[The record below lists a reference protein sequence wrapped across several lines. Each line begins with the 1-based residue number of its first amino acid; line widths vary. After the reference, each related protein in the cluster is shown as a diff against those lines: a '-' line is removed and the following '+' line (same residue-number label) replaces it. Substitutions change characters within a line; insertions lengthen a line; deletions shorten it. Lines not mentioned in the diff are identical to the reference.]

1 MMRADFHESAN
12 SVPGYEAGGWTG
24 LGAPVNTP
32 SEIVAT
38 LNQHVNAALAAKNV
52 ISLRPGP
59 HPRLDSLGLRVPKQR
74 RVLDPD
80 QFSNGPN

>member
-1 MMRADFHESAN
+1 MRADFHESAN

-38 LNQHVNAALAAKNV
+38 LNQHVNAALAA
-52 ISLRPGP
+52 LPA
-59 HPRLDSLGLRVPKQR
+59 PRLKTTPTLPGHGRHGAQVVQLRAR
-74 RVLDPD
+74 H
-80 QFSNGPN
+80 